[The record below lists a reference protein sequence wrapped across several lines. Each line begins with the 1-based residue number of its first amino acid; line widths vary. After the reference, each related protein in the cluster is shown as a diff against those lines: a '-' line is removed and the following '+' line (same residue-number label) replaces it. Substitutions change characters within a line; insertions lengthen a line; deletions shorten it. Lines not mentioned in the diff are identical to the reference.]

1 LHASGFVY
9 TDFMAAPA
17 ADAIAGSGG
26 PGKKVSVWSLEFP
39 TEYAIAW
46 ELVDQHTT
54 SYPAAK
60 LAQLS
65 YEDRGRLHRKLVKA
79 VDEVLPVSWSNWESS
94 AENSNAKS
102 RTAADKFVVNA
113 KTKLRLQKK
122 EGACVTSVH
131 ASKGGDRRDVLG
143 EQAEQRSKMKAGT
156 MVLSDTMVMRVKEVC
171 FLAKIY
177 NMST

>member
-1 LHASGFVY
+1 VDAEGGGASLSAG
-9 TDFMAAPA
+9 TP
-17 ADAIAGSGG
+17 ADASAVLR
-26 PGKKVSVWSLEFP
+26 PGKKTRVWCKEFP
-39 TEYAIAW
+39 EEYAIAW
-46 ELVDQHTT
+46 AKVDAHTTRYPVAELATLSKSERDALHRELVQDVH
-54 SYPAAK
+54 K
-60 LAQLS
+60 
-65 YEDRGRLHRKLVKA
+65 G
-79 VDEVLPVSWSNWESS
+79 LPDSWSNWESS

-171 FLAKIY
+171 FLAKYI
-177 NMST
+177 

>member
-1 LHASGFVY
+1 
-9 TDFMAAPA
+9 
-17 ADAIAGSGG
+17 
-26 PGKKVSVWSLEFP
+26 
-39 TEYAIAW
+39 
-46 ELVDQHTT
+46 
-54 SYPAAK
+54 
-60 LAQLS
+60 
-65 YEDRGRLHRKLVKA
+65 LHRELVKA
-79 VDEVLPVSWSNWESS
+79 VHKVLPKAWRDWESS
-94 AENSNAKS
+94 GESRRSKS
-102 RTAADKFVVNA
+102 KTAADIFVDNA